1 MSNKEIATEKRL
13 RVRLYLSLLSYTVV
27 GYGLTILL
35 NYIFS
40 KFDNGV
46 LAWLYW
52 RIDALFMIYLVI
64 GFVCIFKYYWK
75 KPWGY
80 LDEVITATQTV
91 YEQNDHTVTL
101 SDPLK
106 ELEKQLNQIKMSV
119 LLSKQAAK
127 QAEEKKNEI
136 VMYLAHDIRTPL
148 TTVIGYLSLLHEAP
162 DIPEQQKEKY
172 VKVALDKAERLEKLI
187 NELFE
192 ITKYNAHTVIIKKE
206 NVDLHCLI
214 AQVIDEIY
222 PTLSANGNTAV
233 FTAEDNLSVNAD
245 PEKMARVFSNLLR
258 NAASYSYPQT
268 EITISAKR
276 LGNDIQIAF
285 ENRGK
290 TIPQEQLNSIFEK
303 FNRLGEARLSNTG
316 GAGLGLSIAE
326 EIIHLHGG
334 TITASSQNE
343 IIDFVITLPIS
354 A

>member
-40 KFDNGV
+40 KFDNGI

-162 DIPEQQKEKY
+162 DMTEQQKEKY

-245 PEKMARVFSNLLR
+245 PEKLARVFNNLLR

-303 FNRLGEARLSNTG
+303 FNRLDEARLSNTG

-343 IIDFVITLPIS
+343 TIDFVITLPIS

>member
-1 MSNKEIATEKRL
+1 MSKKEMTTEKRL
-13 RVRLYLSLLSYTVV
+13 KVRLYLSLLVYTVV
-27 GYGLTILL
+27 GYGLTLILD
-35 NYIFS
+35 YIFS
-40 KFDNGV
+40 KFDIGIF
-46 LAWLYW
+46 AWLYW
-52 RIDALFMIYLVI
+52 RLDLLFILYLMI
-64 GFVCIFKYYWK
+64 GFVCIFNYYWK

-80 LDEVITATQTV
+80 LDEVIDATQTV
-91 YEQNDHTVTL
+91 YEQNNHTVSL
-101 SDPLK
+101 SEPLK
-106 ELEKQLNQIKMSV
+106 ELEEQLNQIKMSV
-119 LLSKQAAK
+119 LLSKQA
-127 QAEEKKNEI
+127 EEKKNEI
-136 VMYLAHDIRTPL
+136 IMYLAHDIRTPL
-148 TTVIGYLSLLHEAP
+148 TTVIGYLSLLHEAT
-162 DIPEQQKEKY
+162 DMPEQQKEKY
-172 VKVALDKAERLEKLI
+172 VKVALNKAERLEKLI

-206 NVDLHCLI
+206 TVDLHCLI

-233 FTAEDNLSVNAD
+233 FTVEDNLSVNAD
-245 PEKMARVFSNLLR
+245 PEKLARVFSNLLR

-276 LGNDIQIAF
+276 LEHDIQITF

-303 FNRLGEARLSNTG
+303 FNRLDDARLSNTG

-334 TITASSQNE
+334 KITASSQNE
-343 IIDFVITLPIS
+343 TIDFVITLPLS

>member
-1 MSNKEIATEKRL
+1 MKNNCYSIEKRL
-13 RVRLYLSLLSYTVV
+13 RLRLFLLLSLYT
-27 GYGLTILL
+27 
-35 NYIFS
+35 
-40 KFDNGV
+40 
-46 LAWLYW
+46 
-52 RIDALFMIYLVI
+52 VI
-64 GFVCIFKYYWK
+64 GFVVMLLSDYVLALFPSPISTWILERLDVIFALYLIFGFVGIFYFYWK
-75 KPWGY
+75 KPWDY
-80 LDEVITATQTV
+80 LDEVIDATQTV
-91 YEQNDHTVTL
+91 YEQNSHTVSL

-106 ELEKQLNQIKMSV
+106 ELEEQLNQIKMSV

-162 DIPEQQKEKY
+162 DMPEQQKEKY
-172 VKVALDKAERLEKLI
+172 VKVALDKAERLERLI

-206 NVDLHCLI
+206 NIDLHCLI

-245 PEKMARVFSNLLR
+245 PEKLARVFSNLLR

-276 LGNDIQIAF
+276 LEHDIQITF

-303 FNRLGEARLSNTG
+303 FNRLDDARLSNTG

-334 TITASSQNE
+334 KITASSQNE
-343 IIDFVITLPIS
+343 TIDFVITLPLS

>member
-1 MSNKEIATEKRL
+1 MSKKEMTTEKRL
-13 RVRLYLSLLSYTVV
+13 KVRLYLSLLVYTVV
-27 GYGLTILL
+27 GYGLTLILD
-35 NYIFS
+35 YIFS
-40 KFDNGV
+40 KFDNGIF
-46 LAWLYW
+46 AWLYW
-52 RIDALFMIYLVI
+52 RLDLLFILYLML
-64 GFVCIFKYYWK
+64 GFICIFNYYWK

-80 LDEVITATQTV
+80 LDEVIDATQTV
-91 YEQNDHTVTL
+91 YEQNNHTVSL
-101 SDPLK
+101 SEPLK
-106 ELEKQLNQIKMSV
+106 ELEEQLNQIKMSV

-127 QAEEKKNEI
+127 QAEEKK
-136 VMYLAHDIRTPL
+136 
-148 TTVIGYLSLLHEAP
+148 
-162 DIPEQQKEKY
+162 EKY
-172 VKVALDKAERLEKLI
+172 VKVALNKAERLEKLI

-206 NVDLHCLI
+206 TVDLHCLI

-245 PEKMARVFSNLLR
+245 PEKLARVFSNLLR

-276 LGNDIQIAF
+276 LEHDIQITF
-285 ENRGK
+285 ENHGK

-303 FNRLGEARLSNTG
+303 FNRLDDARLSNTG

-334 TITASSQNE
+334 KITASSQNE
-343 IIDFVITLPIS
+343 TIDFVITLPLS

>member
-1 MSNKEIATEKRL
+1 ME
-13 RVRLYLSLLSYTVV
+13 
-27 GYGLTILL
+27 
-35 NYIFS
+35 
-40 KFDNGV
+40 
-46 LAWLYW
+46 
-52 RIDALFMIYLVI
+52 
-64 GFVCIFKYYWK
+64 
-75 KPWGY
+75 
-80 LDEVITATQTV
+80 QTGC
-91 YEQNDHTVTL
+91 D
-101 SDPLK
+101 S
-106 ELEKQLNQIKMSV
+106 
-119 LLSKQAAK
+119 
-127 QAEEKKNEI
+127 
-136 VMYLAHDIRTPL
+136 
-148 TTVIGYLSLLHEAP
+148 
-162 DIPEQQKEKY
+162 
-172 VKVALDKAERLEKLI
+172 
-187 NELFE
+187 LFE

-245 PEKMARVFSNLLR
+245 PEKLARVFSNLLR

-276 LGNDIQIAF
+276 LEHDIQITF

-303 FNRLGEARLSNTG
+303 FNRLDDARLSNTG

-343 IIDFVITLPIS
+343 TIDFVITLPIS